1 MTPDRLFA
9 RKRGAEPRRVV
20 ICPDSF
26 KGSLDA
32 AGVAAAMA
40 RGVRDACADTRVC
53 VLPMAD
59 GGEGTARIT
68 AQALGWEWLETAVA
82 GPDGEVLT
90 AGWGLDRTAGHAVL
104 DVASACALNRIPA
117 TRRNPWQLHTSG
129 VGQLIRSALD
139 TGTRHLLI
147 GLGGSGTVDGGA
159 GMLHALGLR
168 FLDRNGRSLPPHPAG
183 LAGLDHIDPN
193 GLDPRLDGTH
203 LIVLGDVDNPLTG
216 PNGAATVFGPQK
228 GLSDDDIPAM
238 DAHLARLAR
247 GMDRAGLLR
256 RPADTPGAGAAG
268 GLGFALTCVLG
279 AEPRMGA
286 AYLADL
292 TGLDAAIAN
301 ADLVLTGEGQL
312 DTQTARGKVI
322 AEVLK
327 RARAHATP
335 VAAIAGRIVD
345 TGGDSTQLGLQAA
358 RALCDGS
365 ITPQQAMDDPAYWI
379 AVRTRELVDD
389 LVGGHPGV
397 GRDT

>member
-1 MTPDRLFA
+1 M
-9 RKRGAEPRRVV
+9 RVV
-20 ICPDSF
+20 VCPDSF

-40 RGVRDACADTRVC
+40 RGVRDACADAGVC

-68 AQALGWEWLETAVA
+68 SQTLDWEWIETPIT
-82 GPDGEVLT
+82 GPDGETLT
-90 AGWGLDRTAGHAVL
+90 AGWGRDRTGGDAVL
-104 DVASACALNRIPA
+104 DVASACALGRIPP
-117 TRRNPWQLHTSG
+117 TRRDPWQLHTIG
-129 VGQLIRSALD
+129 VGQLVRAALD
-139 TGTRHLLI
+139 ARASHLLI

-159 GMLHALGLR
+159 GMLSALGLR
-168 FLDRNGRSLPPHPAG
+168 FLDRSGRSLPPHPAA
-183 LAGLDHIDPN
+183 LAELSRIDSTGLDT
-193 GLDPRLDGTH
+193 RLARTR
-203 LIVLGDVDNPLTG
+203 LTVLGDVDNPLAG
-216 PNGAATVFGPQK
+216 PHGAAPVFGPQK
-228 GLSDDDIPAM
+228 GLAAGDIPAM
-238 DAHLARLAR
+238 EHHLTRLAR
-247 GMDRAGLLR
+247 CLERAGLLR
-256 RPADTPGAGAAG
+256 CPADTPGSGAAG

-292 TGLDAAIAN
+292 IGLDAAIAN

-312 DTQTARGKVI
+312 DGQTTRGKVI

-327 RARAHATP
+327 RAQAHATP

-345 TGGDSTQLGLQAA
+345 TGRESTQLGLHAA

-379 AVRTRELVDD
+379 AVRTRELVDN